1 MTIRDYGEEIRV
13 EERAYSID
21 FIINGEKVNISKGEK
36 IGYITIFFSFFHR
49 FSGSSGSFSVI
60 NS

>member
-13 EERAYSID
+13 EERPYSID

-36 IGYITIFFSFFHR
+36 MSTL
-49 FSGSSGSFSVI
+49 
-60 NS
+60 NL

>member
-36 IGYITIFFSFFHR
+36 IEKLISALEKM
-49 FSGSSGSFSVI
+49 
-60 NS
+60 NK